1 MPFPWRRTF
10 LIALGFFG
18 ISLIWPVYKAYV
30 PVFLDHLG
38 LSALLVGFFTSFDS
52 YANLFIQPTVG
63 TLSDRTRTRIGR
75 RKPFMLIGAP
85 VAALAFVSIPFMD
98 SLPLLVAAIVVTV
111 VAMAL
116 FRAPTV
122 ALLGDLFPSA
132 WRSRANGVINLMG
145 GLAGA
150 IALFAGGALYKSN
163 HILPFLVMAVG
174 MLLAVGF
181 VILFIREP
189 PEAYSGAARPVPE
202 PNMPLRTALRRA
214 LTGQDRSLLAILAAI
229 FCWSAAISAM
239 QDFFTLYGRDVLG
252 IDAGTAA
259 QMLTLF
265 AAAAVLFAIP
275 GGLLATRFGRR
286 RTVSACLIVLA
297 VLFAAAYGTTSLLF
311 DQIMLVI
318 AGAAYT
324 TVIVSALPMV
334 LDAAPTDDTGTYTG
348 VYYVFGATA
357 GIVGP
362 PLAGWLIDVTGTYR
376 SVFLFGPIFMTLAL
390 ILILRNRGGEA
401 QPVGAPV
408 EAADPAPSATGG

>member
-202 PNMPLRTALRRA
+202 PNMPIPDRIRCCGRA
-214 LTGQDRSLLAILAAI
+214 CGCFGAPLAAA
-229 FCWSAAISAM
+229 FS
-239 QDFFTLYGRDVLG
+239 
-252 IDAGTAA
+252 TA
-259 QMLTLF
+259 
-265 AAAAVLFAIP
+265 P
-275 GGLLATRFGRR
+275 R
-286 RTVSACLIVLA
+286 
-297 VLFAAAYGTTSLLF
+297 
-311 DQIMLVI
+311 
-318 AGAAYT
+318 
-324 TVIVSALPMV
+324 
-334 LDAAPTDDTGTYTG
+334 
-348 VYYVFGATA
+348 
-357 GIVGP
+357 
-362 PLAGWLIDVTGTYR
+362 W
-376 SVFLFGPIFMTLAL
+376 
-390 ILILRNRGGEA
+390 
-401 QPVGAPV
+401 
-408 EAADPAPSATGG
+408 